1 MEMSER
7 VKQPQ
12 CKCLLMA
19 ILVTSSIIW
28 SYVIICGGYA
38 TSAIFRRMYSSA
50 KPPCDVITL
59 MPVLTRVAITYSWVF
74 PVLIFLCLFAFFVR
88 LQKPFFKV
96 FEWFVFTLALHLLI
110 AWIAGF
116 CFFSW
121 RLKEVCVFIMDRIL
135 SSTIFLDS
143 LAAPFRLH

>member
-1 MEMSER
+1 MRCYYSY
-7 VKQPQ
+7 
-12 CKCLLMA
+12 A
-19 ILVTSSIIW
+19 SSDT
-28 SYVIICGGYA
+28 CGNNVQLGISCA
-38 TSAIFRRMYSSA
+38 DI
-50 KPPCDVITL
+50 
-59 MPVLTRVAITYSWVF
+59 